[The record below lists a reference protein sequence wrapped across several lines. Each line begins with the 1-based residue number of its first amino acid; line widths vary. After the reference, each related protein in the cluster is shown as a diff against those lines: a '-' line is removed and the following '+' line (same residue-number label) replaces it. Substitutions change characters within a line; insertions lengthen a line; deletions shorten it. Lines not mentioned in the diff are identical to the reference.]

1 VECGCAVVRGTAPTG
16 RVERMVVL
24 VSYAHNEKEDIDI
37 DGASWLE
44 GNCEAG
50 SKHKGTAI
58 RGVPKSRFTMHQ
70 MQRASAKLG
79 TCFCALSLSSAETSS
94 SASRGFSLKL

>member
-1 VECGCAVVRGTAPTG
+1 
-16 RVERMVVL
+16 MVVL

-70 MQRASAKLG
+70 MQRASAQLG
-79 TCFCALSLSSAETSS
+79 PIAQWTMDMFLRLIPRDIAL
-94 SASRGFSLKL
+94 R